1 MQLGIFAKTFAGTL
15 PQQVLEQVQ
24 QAGFSCAQYNMAC
37 SGLAAMPDAI
47 EGYQA
52 RAVAAAGV
60 KIAAVSGTY
69 NMIHPD
75 VTVRQTG
82 LRRLE
87 VLAANCSLMGTN
99 IITLCTGTRDS
110 EDQWRAHVDNNSAE
124 AWADLCENLSAALA
138 IAERHNVILGIEPE
152 LANVVNSAAKAK
164 QIIADMQSGRLKII
178 LDAANLFEHETIDE
192 QRKIVAG
199 SIDLLA
205 EHIVMAHAKDR
216 LPSGEFVAAGQGCLD
231 YPFYMTEL
239 RKAGFAGPL
248 ITHGLQASEA
258 PHVAQFLKSIL
269 EG

>member
-1 MQLGIFAKTFAGTL
+1 MQLGIFAKTFAGTH

-47 EGYQA
+47 EEEQA
-52 RAVAAAGV
+52 RAVAKAAV
-60 KIAAVSGTY
+60 AIAAVSGTY

-75 VTVRQTG
+75 VSVRQIG

-87 VLAANCSLMGTN
+87 VLAAHCGLMGTN
-99 IITLCTGTRDS
+99 IITLCTGTRDT
-110 EDQWRAHVDNNSAE
+110 EDQWRAHFDNDSSG
-124 AWADLCENLSAALA
+124 AWADLCANMSAALL
-138 IAERHNVILGIEPE
+138 IAERHNVTLGIEPE
-152 LANVVNSAAKAK
+152 LANVVSSAAKA
-164 QIIADMQSGRLKII
+164 QQLIADMQSGRLKII

-192 QRKIVAG
+192 QRQIVAG

-231 YPFYMTEL
+231 YHFYITQL
-239 RKAGFAGPL
+239 RKTGFVGPL

-258 PHVAQFLKSIL
+258 PQVAQFLTSIL